1 MQRSWSLWPANN
13 DIPTIVHSNK
23 DSVAMAI
30 SVFLVEQ
37 HLPEAQLVIY
47 PDANH
52 GAASQQ
58 RKFFLS
64 MPGYF

>member
-1 MQRSWSLWPANN
+1 
-13 DIPTIVHSNK
+13 
-23 DSVAMAI
+23 MAI

-52 GAASQQ
+52 GAAASQQ

>member
-1 MQRSWSLWPANN
+1 
-13 DIPTIVHSNK
+13 VHSNK
-23 DSVAMAI
+23 DIVVMAI

-52 GAASQQ
+52 GAALTAAEV
-58 RKFFLS
+58 FLEHARLFLN
-64 MPGYF
+64 GEA

>member
-1 MQRSWSLWPANN
+1 
-13 DIPTIVHSNK
+13 
-23 DSVAMAI
+23 MAI

-47 PDANH
+47 PDANP

-58 RKFFLS
+58 RKLFLS

>member
-1 MQRSWSLWPANN
+1 
-13 DIPTIVHSNK
+13 VHSNK
-23 DSVAMAI
+23 DIVVMAI

-64 MPGYF
+64 VPGYF

>member
-1 MQRSWSLWPANN
+1 
-13 DIPTIVHSNK
+13 
-23 DSVAMAI
+23 MAI

-37 HLPEAQLVIY
+37 HLPEAQVIY
-47 PDANH
+47 PDANY

>member
-1 MQRSWSLWPANN
+1 
-13 DIPTIVHSNK
+13 VHSNK
-23 DSVAMAI
+23 DIVVMAI

-64 MPGYF
+64 TARNM

>member
-1 MQRSWSLWPANN
+1 
-13 DIPTIVHSNK
+13 
-23 DSVAMAI
+23 MAI

-47 PDANH
+47 PDAND